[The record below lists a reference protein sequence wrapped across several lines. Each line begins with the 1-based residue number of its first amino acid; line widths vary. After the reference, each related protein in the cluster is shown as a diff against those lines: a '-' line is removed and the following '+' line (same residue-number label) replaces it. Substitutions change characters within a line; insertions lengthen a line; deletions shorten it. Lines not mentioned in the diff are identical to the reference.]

1 MSTSFFKSCPRCGT
15 QSYEQLLTHGHC
27 IECLYSADLEPRSKK
42 EFINIREVE
51 ELLAETSPS
60 TPMTETNKLAEVEI

>member
-27 IECLYSADLEPRSKK
+27 IECLYSADLEPRNKK
-42 EFINIREVE
+42 GFFSIRKAE
-51 ELLAETSPS
+51 EILAEANPS